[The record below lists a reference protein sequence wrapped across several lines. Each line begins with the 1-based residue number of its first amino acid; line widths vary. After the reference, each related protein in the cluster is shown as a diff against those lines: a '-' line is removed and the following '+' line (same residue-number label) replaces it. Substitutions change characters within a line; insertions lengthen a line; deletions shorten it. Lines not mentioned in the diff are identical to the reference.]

1 MKKIITMLAAAML
14 LITGCS
20 SVLKQEDNGRI
31 NITCV
36 NFPQYDFAKNIA
48 GDSANVKMLLPPGSE
63 SHTFEPSPQDII
75 SLQHSDLFIYTGGE
89 SDNWVDEIL
98 KTMKNDNMEII
109 RLLEVCDA
117 LDEEYSE
124 GMQAEE
130 HENEHEKDEHIWT
143 SPVNALKICGEIKD
157 RLAKIDSSNAD
168 AYEKNFSVYSDKL
181 SALDSK
187 FREIVSGAKR
197 KTLVFGDRFPFRY
210 FVEEYGLDYY
220 AAFPGCAEE
229 TEASISTVAFLV
241 DKVRAEQIPVV
252 FYTEF
257 SDHRLADTIAAEGGA
272 KPMRLNSC
280 HNVTA
285 DQFKSGIGYID
296 LMEENT
302 KALEEALY

>member
-63 SHTFEPSPQDII
+63 SHTFEPSPKDII

-89 SDNWVDEIL
+89 SDNWDAEIL

>member
-63 SHTFEPSPQDII
+63 SHTFEPSPKDII

-252 FYTEF
+252 LYTEF